1 MRKLIEKQ
9 QADKI
14 ALRIAFTRDNP
25 NKLAT
30 DYIPEY
36 ADWLE
41 LRCIELKELIVK
53 QNKQIYEMSKL

>member
-1 MRKLIEKQ
+1 MTTE
-9 QADKI
+9 DKI
-14 ALRIAFTRDNP
+14 GLRIAFTRDNP

-41 LRCIELKELIVK
+41 SKCIDLMQVIVK
-53 QNKQIYEMSKL
+53 QNKEINVLPKLP